1 MSRYYSERSNIQYDP
16 SSIKTKVNH
25 HDFIETRTGIDDYTA
40 FDLERFKSELMD
52 KFIRDTDDIGSENDR
67 VRSNAFAKIE
77 DYESNHITDKDL
89 NIGEDNFINQRKSVV
104 ETVAATNRDFD
115 IATKEAT
122 GEKRKLREEIADYED
137 ALRKARDQIS
147 ETELENENF
156 QSIVDAVKDI
166 QLNQKNAEMNALR
179 TINLDLKDQISRLE
193 HELEFVN
200 GPAETHNIRYGL
212 DEKYKRASTDFNNFV
227 NEAEAGKKHV
237 EDELTELRKKVSIR
251 KNENSVLQKDIKDN
265 ENEISRLNNEIGKL
279 SKDIELLKK
288 RNEDGIR
295 VFEGE
300 RFKNEGDLVDLKKKA
315 AEHEHE
321 VAKLKILIEKSK
333 NELDY
338 LNSEKDKSKGQ
349 GAQKKLEEFNSS
361 INDAERKTK
370 QLKDELDNLNKEWT
384 NRVSASSKL
393 ASIPTSKDD
402 GAETAK
408 RISMLNKELTSKS
421 RELEDLKSQKTIWER
436 ELADDGASLDDK
448 IQRQRDELDELN
460 RKYLSTLEEKNNIY
474 EELSDQAKRLLAFND
489 TIQKNAEQI
498 AIQKQEIEFLKK
510 ELEQRAK
517 LAGDAQYASSARRD
531 LLFQLREEVAS
542 KNKIIDGLE
551 DTKLEADELDR
562 QLRDKESII
571 RELEAQVRNKQ
582 KTVRTVVKD
591 TLRVERSSGGD
602 KVDEFLAE
610 YLEHH
615 DCPVPIQKIS
625 EGNYLFGTRKIFAKI
640 MNGKLVV
647 RVGGG
652 YMGIDEFIESYG
664 QSEYEKMELRRSRG
678 QNPFDD
684 TIKSRSSDS
693 SKSPVRR

>member
-52 KFIRDTDDIGSENDR
+52 KFIRDTDDIDSENNR

-77 DYESNHITDKDL
+77 DYERNHITDKDL
-89 NIGEDNFINQRKSVV
+89 NLGEDNFINQRKTVV
-104 ETVAATNRDFD
+104 ETVATTNRDFD

-122 GEKRKLREEIADYED
+122 GEKRKLREEIADIED

-193 HELEFVN
+193 HELDFAN

-212 DEKYKRASTDFNNFV
+212 DEKFKSAKTDFNNYV

-237 EDELTELRKKVSIR
+237 EDELTDLRKKVSIR

-295 VFEGE
+295 VFEGD
-300 RFKNEGDLVDLKKKA
+300 RFKNEGDLIELKKKA
-315 AEHEHE
+315 AENEHE
-321 VAKLKILIEKSK
+321 VSKLKILIEKSK
-333 NELDY
+333 NELEY
-338 LNSEKDKSKGQ
+338 LNSEKDKAKGQ
-349 GAQKKLEEFNSS
+349 GATKKLEEFNSS

-370 QLKDELDNLNKEWT
+370 LLKDELDNLNKEWKD
-384 NRVSASSKL
+384 RVSVSSKL
-393 ASIPTSKDD
+393 ASIPPSKSD
-402 GAETAK
+402 GAETTK
-408 RISMLNKELTSKS
+408 RINMLTKELSSKT
-421 RELEDLKSQKTIWER
+421 RELEDLRSQKSVMER
-436 ELADDGASLDDK
+436 ELADDGSLLDDK

-474 EELSDQAKRLLAFND
+474 EELSDQAKKLRAYND
-489 TIQKNAEQI
+489 AILKNAEQI
-498 AIQKQEIEFLKK
+498 ATQKQEIEFLKK

-517 LAGDAQYASSARRD
+517 LSNDAKYASSARRD
-531 LLFQLREEVAS
+531 LLIQLREEIAE
-542 KNKIIDGLE
+542 KNRVIDSLE
-551 DTKLEADELDR
+551 DTKGEVDDLDR
-562 QLRDKESII
+562 QLKDKESVIK
-571 RELEAQVRNKQ
+571 ELEAQVRNKP
-582 KTVRTVVKD
+582 RGARAIVKD
-591 TLRVERSSGGD
+591 TVKVERTSGGD
-602 KVDEFLAE
+602 QVDEYLAE
-610 YLEHH
+610 YLEQN

-640 MNGKLVV
+640 MNGQLVV

-664 QSEYEKMELRRSRG
+664 QSEYEKMELRRSKG

-684 TIKSRSSDS
+684 TIKSGDS
-693 SKSPVRR
+693 SGSPGRRY

>member
-52 KFIRDTDDIGSENDR
+52 KFIRDTDDIDSENNR

-77 DYESNHITDKDL
+77 DYERNHITDKDL
-89 NIGEDNFINQRKSVV
+89 NLGEDNFINQRKTVV
-104 ETVAATNRDFD
+104 ETVATTNRDFD

-122 GEKRKLREEIADYED
+122 GEKRKLREDIADIED

-193 HELEFVN
+193 HELDFAN

-212 DEKYKRASTDFNNFV
+212 DEKFKSAKTDFNNYV
-227 NEAEAGKKHV
+227 NEAESGKKHV
-237 EDELTELRKKVSIR
+237 EDGLTDLRKKVSIR

-295 VFEGE
+295 VFEGD
-300 RFKNEGDLVDLKKKA
+300 RFKNEGDIIELKKKA
-315 AEHEHE
+315 VENEHE
-321 VAKLKILIEKSK
+321 VSKLKILIEKSK
-333 NELDY
+333 NELEY
-338 LNSEKDKSKGQ
+338 LNSEKDKAKGQ
-349 GAQKKLEEFNSS
+349 GATKKLEEFNSS

-370 QLKDELDNLNKEWT
+370 LLKDELDNLNKEWKD
-384 NRVSASSKL
+384 RVSVSSKL
-393 ASIPTSKDD
+393 ASIPPSKSD
-402 GAETAK
+402 GAETTK
-408 RISMLNKELTSKS
+408 RINMLTKELTNKT
-421 RELEDLKSQKTIWER
+421 RELEDLRSQKSVMER
-436 ELADDGASLDDK
+436 ELADDGSLLDDK

-474 EELSDQAKRLLAFND
+474 EELSDQAKKLRAYND
-489 TIQKNAEQI
+489 AILKNAEQI
-498 AIQKQEIEFLKK
+498 ATQKQEIEFLKK

-517 LAGDAQYASSARRD
+517 LSNDAKYASSARRD
-531 LLFQLREEVAS
+531 LLIQLREEIAE
-542 KNKIIDGLE
+542 KNRVIDNLE
-551 DTKLEADELDR
+551 DAKGEVDDLDR
-562 QLRDKESII
+562 QLKDKESVIK
-571 RELEAQVRNKQ
+571 ELEAQVRNKP
-582 KTVRTVVKD
+582 RGARAVVKD
-591 TLRVERSSGGD
+591 TVKVERTSGGD
-602 KVDEFLAE
+602 KVDEYLAE
-610 YLEHH
+610 YLEQN

-640 MNGKLVV
+640 MNGQLVV

-664 QSEYEKMELRRSRG
+664 QSEYEKKWNL
-678 QNPFDD
+678 DD
-684 TIKSRSSDS
+684 RKDKIHLMIL
-693 SKSPVRR
+693 

>member
-52 KFIRDTDDIGSENDR
+52 KFIRDTDDIDSENNR

-77 DYESNHITDKDL
+77 DYERNHITDKDL
-89 NIGEDNFINQRKSVV
+89 NLGEDNFINQRKTVV
-104 ETVAATNRDFD
+104 ETVATTNRDFD

-122 GEKRKLREEIADYED
+122 GEKRKLREEIADIED

-193 HELEFVN
+193 HELDFAN

-212 DEKYKRASTDFNNFV
+212 DEKFKSAKTDFNNYV

-237 EDELTELRKKVSIR
+237 EDELTDLRKKVSIR

-295 VFEGE
+295 VFEGD
-300 RFKNEGDLVDLKKKA
+300 RFKNEGDLIELKKKA
-315 AEHEHE
+315 AENEHE
-321 VAKLKILIEKSK
+321 VSKLKILIEKSK
-333 NELDY
+333 NELEY
-338 LNSEKDKSKGQ
+338 LNSEKDKAKGQ
-349 GAQKKLEEFNSS
+349 GATKKLEEFNSS

-370 QLKDELDNLNKEWT
+370 LLKDELDNLNKEWKD
-384 NRVSASSKL
+384 RVSVSSKL
-393 ASIPTSKDD
+393 ASIPPSKSD
-402 GAETAK
+402 GAETTK
-408 RISMLNKELTSKS
+408 RINMLTKELSNKT
-421 RELEDLKSQKTIWER
+421 RELEDLRSQKSVMER
-436 ELADDGASLDDK
+436 ELADDGSLLDDK

-474 EELSDQAKRLLAFND
+474 EELSDQAKKLRAYND
-489 TIQKNAEQI
+489 AILKNAEQI
-498 AIQKQEIEFLKK
+498 ATQKQEIEFLKK

-517 LAGDAQYASSARRD
+517 LSNDAKYASSARRD
-531 LLFQLREEVAS
+531 LLIQLREEIAE
-542 KNKIIDGLE
+542 KNRVIDNLE
-551 DTKLEADELDR
+551 DAKGEVDDLDR
-562 QLRDKESII
+562 QLKDKESVIK
-571 RELEAQVRNKQ
+571 ELEAQVRNKP
-582 KTVRTVVKD
+582 RGARAVVKD
-591 TLRVERSSGGD
+591 TVKVERTSGGD
-602 KVDEFLAE
+602 KVDEYLAE
-610 YLEHH
+610 YLEQN

-640 MNGKLVV
+640 MNGQLVV

-664 QSEYEKMELRRSRG
+664 QSEYEKMELRRSKG

-684 TIKSRSSDS
+684 TIKSGDS
-693 SKSPVRR
+693 SGSPGRRY